1 MDIQQ
6 VALNLKCI
14 SERDLDLP
22 IIVLRGVWNAG
33 ATSNINSRWKHPIQL
48 WKPMQAQ
55 PLSNC
60 VLRACAYQRARQRKM
75 GIAKK
80 KNLAKAL
87 DDYLAKEGCLEH
99 PFSKQILRNYQ
110 PCVSTP
116 KTPEQHKD
124 CVNENTLSI
133 SNLAQYFILHFW
145 RNIPLTTMTSIE
157 LRLLNTCCITQK
169 VRC

>member
-1 MDIQQ
+1 MFCGTGSIGNAFPVNSKPPAPSCAKSHQNSTPVQ
-6 VALNLKCI
+6 EYATCMC
-14 SERDLDLP
+14 LP
-22 IIVLRGVWNAG
+22 KNKGK
-33 ATSNINSRWKHPIQL
+33 KHGHCQ
-48 WKPMQAQ
+48 
-55 PLSNC
+55 
-60 VLRACAYQRARQRKM
+60 
-75 GIAKK
+75 K

-87 DDYLAKEGCLEH
+87 DDYLAKEGCLED

-116 KTPEQHKD
+116 RTLEQHKD